1 MNKKQHVEIIKTHLK
16 NYKTYKVGIKNIQQ
30 SLDEILPNITT
41 NYDWKEGAAGVYTD
55 GSSTENAAI
64 YKLSG
69 EKALY
74 LQEQLSIYK
83 TIVSSIDEAIAV
95 LSEDEQKFIKCRYFD
110 NYSIDK
116 TALELGYSVQ
126 NCFKIRTQAMDKLLI
141 SLRNLIEIKI
151 DFH

>member
-1 MNKKQHVEIIKTHLK
+1 MNKKKHVEIIKTHLK

-41 NYDWKEGAAGVYTD
+41 NYDWKEGSAGAYSG
-55 GSSTENAAI
+55 GSSTESTAI
-64 YKLSG
+64 YKVSG
-69 EKALY
+69 DKAVY
-74 LQEQLSIYK
+74 LQEQLSIYR
-83 TIVSSIDEAIAV
+83 TIVSSIDEAIAA

-110 NYSIDK
+110 NYSIEK
-116 TALELGYSVQ
+116 TAQELGYSVQ

-141 SLRNLIEIKI
+141 SLRNLIEITI